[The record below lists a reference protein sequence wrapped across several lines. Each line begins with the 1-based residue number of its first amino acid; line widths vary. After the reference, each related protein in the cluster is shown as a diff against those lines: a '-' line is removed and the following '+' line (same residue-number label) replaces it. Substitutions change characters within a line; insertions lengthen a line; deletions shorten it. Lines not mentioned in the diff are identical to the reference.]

1 MAKKEGNAEGARR
14 IVLVGTYRGD
24 QLKDWP
30 GWYCWPLDDDVS
42 AAKDAK
48 GKDSRRAAEPQR
60 ENPALSPQGPQ
71 SVLGASGQ
79 RCVPGVLREEIPEWL
94 HRVTELWLYKGTAD
108 ERRYR
113 AEFVGVK
120 TRDELVRDYGYPG
133 GDDLSHAEAQRRR
146 AGRGK
151 RPACPKPH
159 GTHYALFK
167 TELLYRHKNDLP
179 GEADAVI
186 LRASDF
192 VKRSPKIAKQLKAYL
207 ESPDR
212 KDPDLAK
219 RLPEIITKLRPE
231 QLHVCEAAVQLSLF
245 PEIDS
250 FPQSSVKEVSKPVEA
265 MSFSLVH
272 HLDSIDQRKREYPSI
287 SLFSGAMGLDIGLGQ
302 SGIDIRIGQ
311 DFDRSCVE
319 TMLANRHPSL
329 CGDIRGL
336 SPDQLLE
343 AARLKVGETFLLCG
357 GPPCQPFSTAGK
369 RLGIND
375 PRGSLFMEFI
385 RMIDAI
391 RPRFFVM
398 ENVKG
403 LMSAPLRT
411 ENGLNTACKGSVLDV
426 ILDEFSKL
434 NYKTVYGVLD
444 AVNYGVPQFRERFIL
459 LGSRDGEDVFLPIP
473 THFQRHQNPLYRWRT
488 LGDAIK
494 DLEDEP
500 GFHHLFSEK
509 RARFLKLVP
518 PGGNWRSLPSEL
530 LREAMGGAYE
540 SGGGKVGFY
549 RRLSYAEPCPT
560 VTTSPAQ
567 KATMLC
573 HPTRLRTL
581 SIPEYKRIQQFP
593 DDWVLTGSPADQY
606 RQIGNAVP
614 IGLAKA
620 IGDAII
626 ATATNS
632 ADIPTKRFR
641 GTGVH
646 ARIKQALTIGE
657 ASNDEI

>member
-1 MAKKEGNAEGARR
+1 MDCLRLAGESDRIGRVKTPRKKQTLNPASTGDMQSR
-14 IVLVGTYRGD
+14 IVLVGTYKGD
-24 QLKDWP
+24 QLKNWP
-30 GWYCWPLDDDVS
+30 GWYCWPLDEEES
-42 AAKDAK
+42 RAKAAKNISHRGTEAQR
-48 GKDSRRAAEPQR
+48 GAACDTPIEC
-60 ENPALSPQGPQ
+60 PQG
-71 SVLGASGQ
+71 GAS
-79 RCVPGVLREEIPEWL
+79 RPGEPFA
-94 HRVTELWLYKGTAD
+94 HVTELWLFKGTA
-108 ERRYR
+108 EQKSYK

-120 TRDELVRDYGYPG
+120 TREELIRDYGYPAKG
-133 GDDLSHAEAQRRR
+133 KAHGDR
-146 AGRGK
+146 
-151 RPACPKPH
+151 
-159 GTHYALFK
+159 YALFK
-167 TELLYRHKNDLP
+167 TEFLYRHINTP
-179 GEADAVI
+179 QEEAEAVI
-186 LRASDF
+186 VRTRDF
-192 VKRSPKIAKQLKAYL
+192 ATSPKVRKQLKAYL

-212 KDPDLAK
+212 RDPDLAK
-219 RLPEIITKLRPE
+219 LLPSIITKLPPE
-231 QLHVCEAAVQLSLF
+231 RLRVCEGAVQLSLF
-245 PEIDS
+245 PEIDC
-250 FPQSSVKEVSKPVEA
+250 FPKSSCKEVAKPIA
-265 MSFSLVH
+265 TMSFFPELR
-272 HLDSIDQRKREYPSI
+272 LEPIDRRKRNYPSI
-287 SLFSGAMGLDIGLGQ
+287 SLFSGAMGLDIGLEQ

-319 TMLANRHPSL
+319 TMQANRRPSL
-329 CGDIRGL
+329 SGDIRRI
-336 SPDQLLE
+336 SPNQLLE
-343 AARLKVGETFLLCG
+343 VARLKVGETFLLCG

-411 ENGLNTACKGSVLDV
+411 EDGKTDCRGSVLDV
-426 ILDEFSKL
+426 ILEEFSKL

-459 LGSRDGEDVFLPIP
+459 LGSRDGEDVFLPLP

-494 DLEDEP
+494 DLEDAP
-500 GFHHLFSEK
+500 GFYHLFSEK
-509 RARFLKLVP
+509 RARFLEMVP
-518 PGGNWRSLPSEL
+518 PGGNWRSLPPVL
-530 LREAMGGAYE
+530 LQEAMGGAYK

-549 RRLSYAEPCPT
+549 RRLSYAEPSPT

-620 IGDAII
+620 IGEAII

-632 ADIPTKRFR
+632 AEIPTKRFR

-646 ARIKQALTIGE
+646 ERIKQALTIGE
-657 ASNDEI
+657 ANHEEI